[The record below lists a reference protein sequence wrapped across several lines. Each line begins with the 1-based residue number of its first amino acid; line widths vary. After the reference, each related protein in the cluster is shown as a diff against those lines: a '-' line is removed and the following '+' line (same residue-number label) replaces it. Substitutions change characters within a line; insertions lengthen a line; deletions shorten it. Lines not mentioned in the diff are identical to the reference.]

1 MNAFFLDQMAM
12 YSAYHRDPRNRATHF
27 VGVPAIAFALLV
39 AMARLQFGPLSLAV
53 LFVAAVAAFY
63 LWLDW
68 RLGLPTVAANLPLLA
83 LAEWSAGQSAAFGWT
98 LFLACFV
105 GGWAFQLWGHAM
117 EGRKPALLDNLL
129 QALIAPIFLV
139 SEVAFS
145 LGLRRDLRTAV
156 EARA

>member
-12 YSAYHRDPRNRATHF
+12 YSSYHRDPRNRATHF

-39 AMARLQFGPLSLAV
+39 AMARLELGPVSLAAPFF
-53 LFVAAVAAFY
+53 LAVAAFY

-68 RLGLPTVAANLPLLA
+68 RLGAATVAATLPLLA
-83 LAEWSAGQSAAFGWT
+83 LAEWSAGRSAAVGWS

-117 EGRKPALLDNLL
+117 EGRRPALLDNLL
-129 QALIAPIFLV
+129 QAMIAPIFLV
-139 SEVAFS
+139 SEVAFA
-145 LGLRRDLRTAV
+145 LGFRRDLKAAV
-156 EARA
+156 AARA

>member
-1 MNAFFLDQMAM
+1 MNTLFLDQMAM
-12 YSAYHRDPRNRATHF
+12 YSSYHRDPRNRATHF
-27 VGVPAIAFALLV
+27 VGVPAIAFSLLV
-39 AMARLQFGPLSLAV
+39 AMARLDLGAISLAT
-53 LFVAAVAAFY
+53 LFVAAVAVFY

-98 LFLACFV
+98 LFLVCFA

-117 EGRKPALLDNLL
+117 EGRKPALLDNLV

-139 SEVAFS
+139 SEVAFA
-145 LGLRRDLRTAV
+145 LGLRRDLKSAV
-156 EARA
+156 AARP